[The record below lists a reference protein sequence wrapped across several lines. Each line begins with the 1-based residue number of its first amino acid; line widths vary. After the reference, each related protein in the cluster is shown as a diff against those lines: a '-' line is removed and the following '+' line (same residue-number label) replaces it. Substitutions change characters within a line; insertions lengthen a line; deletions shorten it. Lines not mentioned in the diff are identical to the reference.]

1 MKELITVNYGN
12 ETPTVSGRDLHDKL
26 GIDTQYSHWIER
38 MIDYGLIEGED
49 FWPFLAKSSGG
60 RPATDH
66 QLSIDM
72 AKQICMIQRNE
83 KGKMYREY
91 FLSIEKK
98 WNTPEWVMNRALKYS
113 EALID
118 KQKREI
124 AEMKPKAAFAD
135 AIENS
140 ENCILIGEL
149 AKILKQNGVNR
160 GQNRLFDLLRKEG
173 YLIKSGSSRNMPTQR
188 FMEAG
193 LFEIREKTI
202 TLPDGSM
209 RVTKTT
215 LVTGRGQQ
223 YFINKFLGGDHS

>member
-1 MKELITVNYGN
+1 MKELITVNYDN

-26 GIDTQYSHWIER
+26 GINTKYPQWMER
-38 MIDYGLIEGED
+38 MIEYGFIEGED
-49 FWPFLAKSSGG
+49 FFPFLGKSSGG
-60 RPATDH
+60 RPASDH

-83 KGKMYREY
+83 KGRMYREY

-98 WNTPEWVMNRALKYS
+98 WNTPELVMGRALKYS
-113 EALID
+113 EALIE

-124 AEMKPKAAFAD
+124 AEMRPKALFAD
-135 AIENS
+135 AVENS

-149 AKILKQNGVNR
+149 AKILKQNGVNT